1 MLLEEQD
8 SKSQVVQDLTTTIL
22 GFDQALK
29 KVYSGLQSLIS

>member
-1 MLLEEQD
+1 MLLKEQD
-8 SKSQVVQDLTTTIL
+8 LKSQVVQDLITIL